1 MTRSSPPTRRRLVL
15 LGALGL
21 TGCGFALRKAPH
33 FAFSTIAVPGSSALV
48 NLLRRNLK
56 ATGTLTLV
64 PPEQAMTAEAILD
77 ILSENRDRVVVAT
90 DSAGLVRELQLG
102 LRVRL
107 RLRTPAGKELIGP
120 TEIALQRDISYSETN
135 ALAKEGEEQLLYRDM
150 QNDVVQQI
158 LRRVAAV
165 KSL

>member
-1 MTRSSPPTRRRLVL
+1 M
-15 LGALGL
+15 
-21 TGCGFALRKAPH
+21 
-33 FAFSTIAVPGSSALV
+33 